1 MSTAAQRLAEVR
13 KSISDILNYGQSVQK
28 DGRKLE
34 RAELGSLR
42 MLETQYVEQAAR
54 EAAAAQP
61 RSKQIRLS
69 HRGKGVF

>member
-13 KSISDILNYGQSVQK
+13 QSISDILNFGQSVQK

-34 RAELGSLR
+34 RAELASLR
-42 MLETQYVEQAAR
+42 MLEKEYIEQATR
-54 EAAAAQP
+54 EASAAQP

-69 HRGKGVF
+69 HRGKGVL

>member
-13 KSISDILNYGQSVQK
+13 QSISDILKFGQSVQK

-34 RAELGSLR
+34 RAELASLR
-42 MLETQYVEQAAR
+42 MLEKEYIEQATR
-54 EAAAAQP
+54 EAVAAQP

-69 HRGKGVF
+69 HRGKGVL

>member
-13 KSISDILNYGQSVQK
+13 QSISDILKFGQSVQK

-34 RAELGSLR
+34 RAELASLR
-42 MLETQYVEQAAR
+42 MLEQEYIAQATR
-54 EAAAAQP
+54 EAGAAQP

-69 HRGKGVF
+69 HRGKGVL